1 MTRIRIVVEAV
12 VVVLVWAVLNRA
24 AALFE
29 VRPGLAFFF
38 PAAAIT
44 LVAGMRLRWAAV
56 PAVMAANFVLPW
68 GLARSF
74 AETLLFAI
82 PAGLW
87 AAALA
92 MWSPPEG
99 SSWARLWRMTWFGVA
114 GGAMLA
120 AVPGAALVTVLLGP
134 VTWPAFT
141 SHAAQWWVPDAIA
154 ALAFG
159 LPLLAWLAPTS
170 LMDADDRTLFQG
182 WAADWRQWLLALPVA
197 LAAVA
202 GCRGLAAVTSG
213 SVHWFAGLLAL
224 PVVLAALRGGVGA
237 ALVIN
242 AVVSAGYLGLAM
254 ADGLGSGAPVQ
265 SWLTPTYANLLVLTG
280 FAALG
285 GIQAGRQRLFSALAR
300 KHADDLGRGLEA
312 TVRALAAAI
321 EVKDSRTDR
330 HLQRVERLA
339 VMIGRELKMGEEDV
353 TILRRAAIL
362 HDVGKIGVPESV
374 LNKVGTLT
382 DEEVT
387 QLQRHVDLG
396 IEILEPVEFL
406 RPVLEIVRH
415 HQERWDGDTKARYPG
430 YHGLR
435 GEEIPLGARIIAVA
449 DAYDAMTHDR
459 PYRRA
464 MSREEARAELW
475 RCAGSQFDPAVVGA
489 VTRVLEQGW
498 DISSDSLDRFV
509 QNTL

>member
-1 MTRIRIVVEAV
+1 MTRTRIVVEASV
-12 VVVLVWAVLNRA
+12 VMLAWAVLNRA

-44 LVAGMRLRWAAV
+44 LVAGVRLRWAAV
-56 PAVMAANFVLPW
+56 PAVMAANFLLPW

-74 AETLLFAI
+74 LETLLFAM

-92 MWSPPEG
+92 LWSPAKGG
-99 SSWARLWRMTWFGVA
+99 SWSRLWHMIWFGVA
-114 GGAMLA
+114 GGAVLA
-120 AVPGAALVTVLLGP
+120 ALPGAALVTVLLGP

-141 SHAAQWWVPDAIA
+141 SHAVHWWVPDAMA
-154 ALAFG
+154 ALVFG
-159 LPLLAWLAPTS
+159 LPLLAMLAPAS
-170 LMDADDRTLFQG
+170 LMDADDRALFQHWVG
-182 WAADWRQWLLALPVA
+182 DWRQWALALPVA

-202 GCRGLAAVTSG
+202 GCRGLAVVTSG

-237 ALVIN
+237 ALVTN

-254 ADGLGSGAPVQ
+254 ADGLGGGAPVQ

-280 FAALG
+280 FALLG
-285 GIQAGRQRLFSALAR
+285 GIQAGRQRLFSTLAR
-300 KHADDLGRGLEA
+300 KHAEDLGRGLEA

-330 HLQRVERLA
+330 HLQRVEQLS
-339 VMIGRELKMGEEDV
+339 VLIGRELKMGEDQLTV
-353 TILRRAAIL
+353 LRRAAIL
-362 HDVGKIGVPESV
+362 HDVGKIGIPEHV
-374 LNKVGTLT
+374 LNKTGTLT
-382 DEEVT
+382 AEELQ

-396 IEILEPVEFL
+396 VEILEPVEFL
-406 RPVLEIVRH
+406 RPVLEVVRY
-415 HQERWDGDTKARYPG
+415 HQERWDGDTRARYPG

-459 PYRRA
+459 PYRQA
-464 MSREEARAELW
+464 MSRKEAKAELW

-489 VTRVLEQGW
+489 ATRVLEQGW

-509 QNTL
+509 QIKV

>member
-1 MTRIRIVVEAV
+1 MTRARIVVEAV
-12 VVVLVWAVLNRA
+12 VVMLLWAVLNRA

-38 PAAAIT
+38 PAAAVT
-44 LVAGMRLRWAAV
+44 LVAAVRLRWAAV
-56 PAVMAANFVLPW
+56 PAVMVANFLLPW

-74 AETLLFAI
+74 VETLLFAI

-92 MWSPPEG
+92 LWNPGKG
-99 SSWARLWRMTWFGVA
+99 SSWSRLWRVTWFGVA
-114 GGAMLA
+114 GGAALA

-141 SHAAQWWVPDAIA
+141 SHVVHWWVPDAMA
-154 ALAFG
+154 ALVFG
-159 LPLLAWLAPTS
+159 LPLLVVLAPGS
-170 LMDADDRTLFQG
+170 LMDEDDRLLFRR
-182 WAADWRQWLLALPVA
+182 WATDWREWVLALTLA

-213 SVHWFAGLLAL
+213 SVHWFVGLLAL
-224 PVVLAALRGGVGA
+224 PVVLVALRGGVGA
-237 ALVIN
+237 ALVVN
-242 AVVSAGYLGLAM
+242 GVVSAGYLGLTM
-254 ADGLGSGAPVQ
+254 AAGLAARQGVQ
-265 SWLTPTYANLLVLTG
+265 EWLAPTYANLLLLSG

-285 GIQAGRQRLFSALAR
+285 GIQAGRQRLFSSLAR
-300 KHADDLGRGLEA
+300 QHAEDLGRGLEA

-321 EVKDSRTDR
+321 EVKDSRTDK

-339 VMIGRELKMGEEDV
+339 VMIGRELKMDEEQL

-362 HDVGKIGVPESV
+362 HDVGKIGVPENV
-374 LNKVGTLT
+374 LNKAGALT
-382 DEEVT
+382 DEELA

-406 RPVLEIVRH
+406 RPVLEVVRY
-415 HQERWDGDTKARYPG
+415 HQERWDGDTRARYPG

-464 MSREEARAELW
+464 MSREDARAELW

-489 VTRVLEQGW
+489 ATRVLEAGW
-498 DISSDSLDRFV
+498 DISSDSLDRLI
-509 QNTL
+509 QTGA